1 MALNHDNDGFLLGER
16 ANLDEQLN
24 ILKSIKDD
32 IHDIRAS
39 LHGVTTTP
47 VQASVVDGAAV
58 IPSQVTQ
65 SDSNNNDRVLLASL
79 ESSAQS
85 LSAVQVDLS
94 SMASS
99 LSSIVDSIAAPSI
112 ESPVVPAAPVVPVVP
127 AAPVVPVVPAAPV
140 VPVVQRQ
147 PTEAS
152 SNESTRTVSSN
163 GNDSPEPRNKRQR
176 ETNGRF
182 TGRSQEPTTQ
192 EVSGPRGRDANGRF
206 SGGDDKP
213 NNEPGGKAGYISR
226 LATAIGKAVVP
237 NRHTVTDAAGLVNE
251 RIDPNIQALK
261 EVAAPIGR
269 TLGIASKIGVGT
281 FKGIR
286 AVVGAVRGKEDKDK
300 KKKKKKKKDEEAA
313 VATPRASRRIR
324 NDRTNQES
332 AGSEQEITQ
341 PVAETVTA
349 RPSLRARDERGRFI
363 RTSSADVSEPTRSRN
378 DASRRTDTET
388 VTPSTAPTAES
399 PVTRSRDAL
408 GRFTRTITAT
418 PSAVV
423 AEPNMR
429 GLSST
434 SSSRAGSGSN
444 SIFKNIL
451 SSMNVTRREQTAYG
465 KASLKLL
472 KEIAGHE
479 ESPEGRSGSKGLLS
493 GLISMVMSVLGP
505 LGGMIMSVL
514 SPITGIVMKAFSSIG
529 GLAMRALAPI
539 GGMIM
544 TALSSLGAAILPAIS
559 AVLSVVFSPIGLA
572 IAAAATLAWGLF
584 TEDGRKFFSNV
595 GKYISDGW
603 DASIAFIKENFQPV
617 FDAGLA
623 AWTWVTDA
631 FAPVIKI
638 ATDLFDGLA
647 KTWKGIT
654 DTIGNVFTAF
664 SAFLKDK
671 FGIDIPAIVDAVVTP
686 VVAVVDATK
695 ELGNK
700 ATEAVKETG
709 SKVWEGAKNFG
720 GKALEGAKNIGYK
733 VADTATTASDYVG
746 KKVRQGTFNEVDS
759 ALAFKGGGS
768 ITGLSDVQTRA
779 LAANTAKTE
788 SGGKVDA
795 DNKQGYFGQ
804 YQFGAEALTESGLVN
819 GEKLA
824 AAKKASGKDWYKKRS
839 ASGEVG
845 GHEAFLR
852 DKSNWNTEGGLDGF
866 LQDKSLQDQAFVKYT
881 NKNVAGGVRSGAISK
896 DDSAEQIAGYS
907 KAAHLKGVGG
917 ANKLFKNGIES
928 TDGNG
933 TSTKTYANQ
942 AAKAMTET
950 VTAINA
956 KVAKGEKPA
965 ETKLAENKAEK
976 PPEKS
981 TIPTLTELAAKK
993 DGVTSPQDQ
1002 QINAFANAEKG
1013 IKPTETVAGTSLQ
1026 DQQIHAF
1033 ANAEAQN
1040 KAPAISVSAAMPAI
1054 PKALPIPAMAEAN
1067 AAKEPI
1073 TTNSSRNQ
1081 SSVTQASQEVGQD
1094 LSDRSI
1100 AHIVSGGYSRG

>member
-47 VQASVVDGAAV
+47 VQASVVESNQSTA
-58 IPSQVTQ
+58 IPRQAPSSTSSV
-65 SDSNNNDRVLLASL
+65 NDRVLLASL

-99 LSSIVDSIAAPSI
+99 LSSVAERITAAPI
-112 ESPVVPAAPVVPVVP
+112 ESTAPVTQVTPVTANLPNERVNNGTRAVSNTSNDNP
-127 AAPVVPVVPAAPV
+127 
-140 VPVVQRQ
+140 
-147 PTEAS
+147 ES
-152 SNESTRTVSSN
+152 SSAR
-163 GNDSPEPRNKRQR
+163 PR

-182 TGRSQEPTTQ
+182 TGRSQQPTTQ
-192 EVSGPRGRDANGRF
+192 EVAGPRGRDANGRF
-206 SGGDDKP
+206 SGGD
-213 NNEPGGKAGYISR
+213 GGLGAGRGGEAGFISR
-226 LATAIGKAVVP
+226 LATSISGAV
-237 NRHTVTDAAGLVNE
+237 NAGGNGDIVDE

-281 FKGIR
+281 FKGAR
-286 AVVGAVRGKEDKDK
+286 AAVGAVRGKK
-300 KKKKKKKKDEEAA
+300 KEKKDEEE

-324 NDRTNQES
+324 NDRTSQES

-349 RPSLRARDERGRFI
+349 RPPLRARDERGRFI
-363 RTSSADVSEPTRSRN
+363 RTSSADVATPANSRG
-378 DASRRTDTET
+378 DVSRRTDTET
-388 VTPSTAPTAES
+388 VTPPTTES

-423 AEPNMR
+423 AEPNTR

-434 SSSRAGSGSN
+434 SLRAGAGSN
-444 SIFKNIL
+444 SVFKNIL
-451 SSMNVTRREQTAYG
+451 SSINVTRREQTAYG

-479 ESPEGRSGSKGLLS
+479 ESPEGRAGSKGLLS
-493 GLISMVMSVLGP
+493 GLISMIMSVLGP

-514 SPITGIVMKAFSSIG
+514 SPIAGIAMKAFSSIG

-559 AVLSVVFSPIGLA
+559 AVLGVVFSPIGLA
-572 IAAAATLAWGLF
+572 IAAVATLAWGLF
-584 TEDGRKFFSNV
+584 TEDGRKFFSNI
-595 GKYISDGW
+595 GQYISDGW

-623 AWTWVTDA
+623 VWTWVSDA

-638 ATDLFDGLA
+638 ATDLFEGLV

-664 SAFLKDK
+664 STFLKDK
-671 FGIDIPAIVDAVVTP
+671 FGIDIPAIVDAVVAP

-700 ATEAVKETG
+700 AAEAVKETG
-709 SKVWEGAKNFG
+709 SKVWEGAKNIG
-720 GKALEGAKNIGYK
+720 GKALDGAKNIGYK

-768 ITGLSDVQTRA
+768 INGLSDVQTRA

-965 ETKLAENKAEK
+965 ETKLAENKTEK
-976 PPEKS
+976 QPEKS

-993 DGVTSPQDQ
+993 DEVASPQDQ
-1002 QINAFANAEKG
+1002 QMNAFVNAEKG
-1013 IKPTETVAGTSLQ
+1013 IKPTETVVGTSLQ
-1026 DQQIHAF
+1026 DQQMNAF
-1033 ANAEAQN
+1033 VNAEAQN
-1040 KAPAISVSAAMPAI
+1040 KAPTISVSSAMPTI
-1054 PKALPIPAMAEAN
+1054 PKALQIPAMAEAN

-1073 TTNSSRNQ
+1073 NTNSSRNQ
-1081 SSVTQASQEVGQD
+1081 LSVTQASQEVGQD